1 MNKIYRC
8 FFDTDLRNGHD
19 GLTLLAIRNKI
30 NLKMLDHGEF
40 VVFINRRRNA
50 LKLFAANNVIAH
62 YRQSHI
68 IDLNTIRL
76 LPTVFNGTEIK
87 YDTVLEKVLKSK
99 LRIKNAM

>member
-19 GLTLLAIRNKI
+19 GLTSLAVRNKI
-30 NLKMLDHGEF
+30 NLNLLDHGEF

-62 YRQSHI
+62 YRQSHA
-68 IDLNTIRL
+68 IDLDTIRL
-76 LPTVFNGTEIK
+76 LPTVFNGTDIK
-87 YDTVLEKVLKSK
+87 YDAALEKTLRAKLKI
-99 LRIKNAM
+99 RM